1 MCHRFVAP
9 SQFETRQTPYLIE
22 VSTYA
27 FLRLGAL
34 LSLLGL
40 IVSCAPTVSTTLPS
54 LTDLPPPARL
64 PGLGRSAYVL
74 LEGERIYYEVGGQG
88 SPVVLVHGIGAGNSS
103 HLWRQN
109 TAAITKQHRV
119 YAFDWP
125 GFARSGARAI
135 QYTNDLYT
143 KVLTA
148 FIREVVREPVAIVAG
163 SLGSDYSIRVAAENP
178 DLITRML
185 LSNPTGYD
193 QFGSGDKEGRA
204 FLTTNSRRN
213 QEFYDRLSQSF
224 LGDLI
229 FSTVASEGGLNFFLY
244 FFVYLNQ
251 GLVTPDLTQIYLQ
264 NLQGPSKQYAPF
276 SFFAGFLE
284 QPLSDFWPRTRQP
297 TLLVWGSDDVFTP
310 IRFAE
315 PMLKARPEV
324 RMEVLPARAIP
335 YDEAFEAFN
344 RIALGFLR

>member
-1 MCHRFVAP
+1 ML
-9 SQFETRQTPYLIE
+9 LI
-22 VSTYA
+22 
-27 FLRLGAL
+27 GL
-34 LSLLGL
+34 LIG
-40 IVSCAPTVSTTLPS
+40 CAPTVSTALPS
-54 LTDLPPPARL
+54 LTETPPSARL
-64 PGLGRSAYVL
+64 PGLEQSAYVL
-74 LEGERIYYEVGGQG
+74 LEGERIYYEVGGRG

-109 TAAITKQHRV
+109 TAALAKEHRV

-143 KVLTA
+143 RVLTA
-148 FIREVVREPVAIVAG
+148 FIQEVVKEPVAILAG

-178 DLITRML
+178 SLVTRMV

-193 QFGSGDKEGRA
+193 QFGSGDKESRA
-204 FLTTNSRRN
+204 FLTTTSRRN
-213 QEFYDRLSQSF
+213 QDFYNRLSQSF

-229 FSTVASEGGLNFFLY
+229 FSAVASEGGLNFFLY

-251 GLVTPDLTQIYLQ
+251 GLVTPDITQIYLQ
-264 NLQGPSKQYAPF
+264 NLQGQSKQYAPF
-276 SFFAGFLE
+276 AFFAGFLE
-284 QPLSDFWPRTRQP
+284 QPLPEYWPRTQQP
-297 TLLVWGSDDVFTP
+297 TLLVWGSEDVFTP

-324 RMEVLPARAIP
+324 RLEILPTRAIP
-335 YDEAFEAFN
+335 YDEAWETFN
-344 RIALGFLR
+344 RIALEFLR

>member
-1 MCHRFVAP
+1 MALLIGCAP
-9 SQFETRQTPYLIE
+9 SASIM
-22 VSTYA
+22 V
-27 FLRLGAL
+27 
-34 LSLLGL
+34 
-40 IVSCAPTVSTTLPS
+40 PS
-54 LTDLPPPARL
+54 LTETALSPRL
-64 PGLGRSAYVL
+64 PGLERSAYVL

-109 TAAITKQHRV
+109 TAALAKEHRV

-135 QYTNDLYT
+135 QYTNDLYSNI
-143 KVLTA
+143 LTA
-148 FIREVVREPVAIVAG
+148 FIRDVVKEPVSIIAG

-178 DLITRML
+178 SLIKRML

-193 QFGSGDKEGRA
+193 QFGTGDKEGRA
-204 FLTTNSRRN
+204 FLTTTSRRN
-213 QEFYDRLSQSF
+213 QDFYDRLSQSF
-224 LGDLI
+224 LGDVI
-229 FSTVASEGGLNFFLY
+229 FSSIASEGGLNFFLY

-251 GLVTPDLTQIYLQ
+251 RLVTPDITQIYLQ
-264 NLQGPSKQYAPF
+264 NLQGNAKQFAPF

-284 QPLSDFWPRTRQP
+284 QPITDYWPRTQQP
-297 TLLVWGSDDVFTP
+297 TLLIWGSDDVFTP

-315 PMLKARPEV
+315 PMLKARPGV
-324 RMEVLPARAIP
+324 RLEVLPARAIP
-335 YDEAFEAFN
+335 YDEAAEAFN

>member
-1 MCHRFVAP
+1 MQV
-9 SQFETRQTPYLIE
+9 
-22 VSTYA
+22 
-27 FLRLGAL
+27 
-34 LSLLGL
+34 
-40 IVSCAPTVSTTLPS
+40 
-54 LTDLPPPARL
+54 
-64 PGLGRSAYVL
+64 SAYAL

-109 TAAITKQHRV
+109 TAALAKQHRV

-143 KVLTA
+143 STLAA
-148 FIREVVREPVAIVAG
+148 FIREIVREPVAIIAG

-178 DLITRML
+178 GLISRML

-193 QFGSGDKEGRA
+193 RFGTGDKENRA
-204 FLTTNSRRN
+204 FLTTTSQRN
-213 QEFYDRLSQSF
+213 QELFNRYSQTF
-224 LGDLI
+224 LGDVVFGAL
-229 FSTVASEGGLNFFLY
+229 ASEGGLNFFLY

-251 GLVTPDLTQIYLQ
+251 RLVTPDLTQIYLQ

-284 QPLSDFWPRTRQP
+284 QPVTNFWPRTQQP
-297 TLLVWGSDDVFTP
+297 TLLVWGSDDIFTP
-310 IRFAE
+310 IRFSE

-324 RMEVLPARAIP
+324 KLEVLPARAIP
-335 YDEAFEAFN
+335 YDEASEAFN
-344 RIALGFLR
+344 RIALDFLR